1 MILYEMF
8 FKLMNGSIKIQTY
21 LDGSQQVIYE
31 YIVCGIRFI
40 FESFMKG

>member
-1 MILYEMF
+1 MILYEML

-21 LDGSQQVIYE
+21 LDGSQKVIYE
-31 YIVCGIRFI
+31 WVVCGIRFI